1 MAGGLLADHGRDIHH
16 QIARAN
22 NAGECLL
29 AIAVTYWPAHEA
41 AIKPLIESLSFIRSK
56 QHWGAAF
63 RYGVVRVPAED
74 FARIAAAMG
83 VAAQHAAAFP
93 EALADST

>member
-1 MAGGLLADHGRDIHH
+1 MQAFTAVGVIAPGPLFQADMGPDFKPFR
-16 QIARAN
+16 R
-22 NAGECLL
+22 
-29 AIAVTYWPAHEA
+29 AVTYWPAHEA